1 MPDIWK
7 MLEIEP
13 TKDVAIIKRA
23 YAALAKKY
31 HPEQYPEEFLNLR
44 NAYEAAMDYAS
55 NGNGAF
61 FVGSELQNEI
71 SFPQKTERMNAEEIN
86 ENEREEQE
94 ISESGYWDL
103 SKLNEQSEA
112 DCTEAF
118 AQFLDLYKSEK
129 RNDAK
134 QWHIYFYICIVFRS
148 MERRILHENVVEC
161 CS

>member
-1 MPDIWK
+1 MPDFWK

-23 YAALAKKY
+23 YATLAKKY

-44 NAYEAAMDYAS
+44 NAYEAAMDYAT
-55 NGNGAF
+55 NGNDHSLSEVNCKMKSAF
-61 FVGSELQNEI
+61 LK
-71 SFPQKTERMNAEEIN
+71 KTERMNAEEIN
-86 ENEREEQE
+86 ENEPEEQE

-118 AQFLDLYKSEK
+118 AQFLD
-129 RNDAK
+129 
-134 QWHIYFYICIVFRS
+134 YIKVKKEMMPNNGIS
-148 MERRILHENVVEC
+148 ILHLHRF
-161 CS
+161 

>member
-13 TKDVAIIKRA
+13 
-23 YAALAKKY
+23 KKY

-103 SKLNEQSEA
+103 SKLNEQRRQ
-112 DCTEAF
+112 T
-118 AQFLDLYKSEK
+118 AQRHSHSF
-129 RNDAK
+129 
-134 QWHIYFYICIVFRS
+134 
-148 MERRILHENVVEC
+148 
-161 CS
+161 